1 VPTPPAAAAEIAPP
15 SEPAGHPPVRLSRRR
30 LDRFAP
36 PSVGHVPV
44 QGLDLGAAA
53 ATEAHAAVSTAS
65 APVHLPAAVPDTR
78 SMTQHA
84 TQSVAAHTPHQPAA
98 HQGFSTGGNGSSAG
112 GGADSD
118 HIYREL
124 LRRLREEQEQLG
136 QIVDEP
142 F

>member
-1 VPTPPAAAAEIAPP
+1 MK
-15 SEPAGHPPVRLSRRR
+15 
-30 LDRFAP
+30 
-36 PSVGHVPV
+36 
-44 QGLDLGAAA
+44 
-53 ATEAHAAVSTAS
+53 TEAHAAVSSAS
-65 APVHLPAAVPDTR
+65 EQMHVPAAAPDTR
-78 SMTQHA
+78 SVTQHA
-84 TQSVAAHTPHQPAA
+84 SQPAA
-98 HQGFSTGGNGSSAG
+98 SHTAPAPAAHALFGAGLTTSGVAHQGISTGGNGSSA